1 MTTVEQLWRYPVK
14 SMLGSAVPAVQ
25 LGPLGIEGDRTWATR
40 DLRRGGIRGA
50 KQIGGLMELAASYP
64 DGDATQAP
72 LIRLPDGAIVVA
84 GAPGADERISDA
96 IGHPVRLEPLAP
108 ATDLDHYRRGPSEH
122 ADPLEAIRAVFALE
136 TSEPLPDF
144 SAFPPELAEFESPP
158 GTYYD
163 AWPLLVLTTASL
175 RELQRLAPASVIDV
189 RRFRPSILLHDDG
202 DGFVEQSWSGR
213 RALLGTAVI
222 ELGAPCPRCI
232 MTTRAFAGLP
242 EDRSIMRTLVRENHQ
257 ALGVYG
263 TVVQPGTVRV
273 GDELQ
278 LLD

>member
-14 SMLGSAVPAVQ
+14 SMLGTAVSSVQ

-64 DGDATQAP
+64 DDDAAQPP
-72 LIRLPDGAIVVA
+72 LIRLPDGALVVA

-108 ATDLDHYRRGPSEH
+108 AADLDHYRRGPSDQT
-122 ADPLEAIRAVFALE
+122 DPLEALRAVFALE
-136 TSEPLPDF
+136 VSEPLPDF
-144 SAFPPELAEFESPP
+144 SVFPPELMEFESPP

-189 RRFRPSILLHDDG
+189 RRFRPSILLHDDA

-213 RALLGTAVI
+213 RARLGEAVI

-232 MTTRAFAGLP
+232 MITRAFAGLP

-263 TVVQPGTVRV
+263 TIVQPGTVRV

-278 LLD
+278 LLP